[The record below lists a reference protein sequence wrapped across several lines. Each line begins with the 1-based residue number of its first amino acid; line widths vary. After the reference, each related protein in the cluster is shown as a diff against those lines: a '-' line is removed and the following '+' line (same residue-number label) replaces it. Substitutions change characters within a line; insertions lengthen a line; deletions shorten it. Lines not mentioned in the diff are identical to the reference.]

1 MKEGYDSDKR
11 NHAWYNSIKKSVPKP
26 WFPSSFR
33 KKKNDFCLK
42 KSSENHATK
51 HKPKITFKQG
61 NRKSETKNN
70 VYNHQNHAT
79 NL

>member
-1 MKEGYDSDKR
+1 MISE
-11 NHAWYNSIKKSVPKP
+11 
-26 WFPSSFR
+26 FFQ
-33 KKKNDFCLK
+33 KKKNDLCLK

>member
-1 MKEGYDSDKR
+1 MLDIIVLR
-11 NHAWYNSIKKSVPKP
+11 NQYLNHDFWVLSE
-26 WFPSSFR
+26 
-33 KKKNDFCLK
+33 KKNDFCLK